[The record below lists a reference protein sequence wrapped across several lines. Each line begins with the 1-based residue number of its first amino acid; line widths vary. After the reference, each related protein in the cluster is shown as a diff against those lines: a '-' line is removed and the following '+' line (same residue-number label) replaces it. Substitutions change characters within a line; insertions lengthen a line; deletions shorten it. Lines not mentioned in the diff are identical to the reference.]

1 MNGVVSTFNEWDPLE
16 EVVVGRVDGAMTS
29 AWDELDRITVPPASW
44 ERIAGSPGT
53 RGVPVPPD
61 VVEEAQKGLEE
72 FIGILEAAP
81 DTRRRPHP
89 PDISRP
95 VAPPGG
101 SVANRNWVGHPPDQL

>member
-72 FIGILEAAP
+72 LIGILEAGAP
-81 DTRRRPHP
+81 
-89 PDISRP
+89 
-95 VAPPGG
+95 
-101 SVANRNWVGHPPDQL
+101 